1 MFGGADDFFDIFPD
15 IDGDGDHDI
24 VDFLILDEIDN
35 EIQREIEVSESRTA
49 SFDIDEDNDKFL
61 LEYGIDR
68 DDYVTREDYLEAV
81 REAKHGWRN
90 IAEDGFEYG
99 LDPEDFETLEEYEEA
114 LEDAQFFSS
123 QSSGLSNDEDIDTDD
138 EISAYDDAESISI
151 PMSFSIEV
159 SYPGKDQLKEIK
171 ETDYPNKRTYDAAY
185 ALCEIEHGNPYIPS
199 GTTKEAE
206 AARHKFVLSQSCVA
220 ARYLTRYDGF
230 IFVQAVKDHFRL
242 PIEVLD
248 EDNEVK
254 NYFSDFFME
263 LAEEDVALAIDV
275 WVWCIKEFG
284 AYQRYMK
291 RTWTIYNQ
299 ILSSMDDYPD
309 EFIDSLIN
317 RLGDDK
323 DFCNG
328 VLSECPDTPDCVPGL
343 IVRAL
348 KTDREKIA
356 QVIFIAAMK
365 NAKAKSKWKEDILE
379 SMISECSDWKEL
391 ETMESF
397 QKYILP
403 IAEKIDDKRI
413 QRVLPKMVKE
423 IEDYIRYVESSEE
436 KYQFSRR
443 FAWRATCV
451 DGSKYGISPLN
462 YETEQEYLDAIEERK
477 YSWRKYCNKRFGV
490 SPENYETRQ
499 EYDEA
504 VKIAA
509 EKETQIMRELRDSE
523 PVDTKVYKFCKVSLD
538 YPYKPY
544 YYYLVGDLKLEIGDH
559 VIVPFGNKNDLKDA
573 VVMSIGACAGC
584 AFPCKIESI
593 KYVKE
598 KRDFN
603 I

>member
-1 MFGGADDFFDIFPD
+1 MGEDDLFDICSD
-15 IDGDGDHDI
+15 MDLDGDHDI

-35 EIQREIEVSESRTA
+35 EIQRELDERNAVRSPFSREDC
-49 SFDIDEDNDKFL
+49 DIDEYS
-61 LEYGIDR
+61 EIDPG
-68 DDYVTREDYLEAV
+68 DFDTEEDYLEAV
-81 REAKHGWRN
+81 EEEKQEWRVHE
-90 IAEDGFEYG
+90 IDG
-99 LDPEDFETLEEYEEA
+99 LDFGIDFDDYETEEEYEEA
-114 LEDAQFFSS
+114 LENAQLHFS
-123 QSSGLSNDEDIDTDD
+123 QSGPLSTDEDDEDTDD
-138 EISAYDDAESISI
+138 KIGDFDDSVSINI
-151 PMSFSIEV
+151 PLSFSIEL
-159 SYPGKDQLKEIK
+159 SYPGKEQLEEIK
-171 ETDYPNKRTYDAAY
+171 ETDYPNKRIYDAAY
-185 ALCEIEHGNPYIPS
+185 ALCEIEHGNPYIPT

-206 AARHKFVLSQSCVA
+206 AKRHKFVLSQNCVA

-242 PIEVLD
+242 PIEVPD
-248 EDNEVK
+248 EDDEVK
-254 NYFSDFFME
+254 NYFPDFFME
-263 LAEEDVALAIDV
+263 LAEEDVNLALDV

-284 AYQRYMK
+284 SYQSYMEN
-291 RTWTIYNQ
+291 TWTLYNQ
-299 ILSSMDDYPD
+299 ILSSLDDYPD
-309 EFIDSLIN
+309 EFKESLID
-317 RLGDDK
+317 RLGNDRE
-323 DFCNG
+323 FRRG
-328 VLSECPDTPDCVPGL
+328 LLSDCPDIPYCVHEL

-348 KTDREKIA
+348 TTNREKIA
-356 QVIFIAAMK
+356 QIIFIAAMK
-365 NAKAKSKWKEDILE
+365 NPKAKSKWKEDLLE
-379 SMISECSDWKEL
+379 RIISECSNWEEL
-391 ETMESF
+391 ESMESV
-397 QKYILP
+397 QKHILP
-403 IAEKIDDKRI
+403 IAENIEDKRI

-423 IEDYIRYVESSEE
+423 VEDYIRSVESSEE

-443 FAWRATCV
+443 FSWRATYV

-462 YETEQEYLDAIEERK
+462 YETEREYLDAIEERK

-523 PVDTKVYKFCKVSLD
+523 PVDTKVYKFGKVSLD

-573 VVMSIGACAGC
+573 VVMSVGECVGC
-584 AFPCKIESI
+584 TFPCKIESL

-598 KRDFN
+598 KRDVN

>member
-1 MFGGADDFFDIFPD
+1 MFGENDFFDIFPD
-15 IDGDGDHDI
+15 MDLDGDKDI
-24 VDFLILDEIDN
+24 VDFFIKEELDRELQAELDERDAAHTSGST
-35 EIQREIEVSESRTA
+35 EDW
-49 SFDIDEDNDKFL
+49 DIDEDSDV
-61 LEYGIDR
+61 DP
-68 DDYVTREDYLEAV
+68 DDFDTEEDYLDAV
-81 REAKHGWRN
+81 EEEKHEWR
-90 IAEDGFEYG
+90 AFARDG
-99 LDPEDFETLEEYEEA
+99 LDCGIDPDDYETEEEYEEA
-114 LEDAQFFSS
+114 LEEAMAL
-123 QSSGLSNDEDIDTDD
+123 QSDMLLDEGEDDTFNPIIGREDT
-138 EISAYDDAESISI
+138 APISI
-151 PMSFSIEV
+151 PLSFSIKV
-159 SYPGKDQLKEIK
+159 SYPGKEQLKEIK

-185 ALCEIEHGNPYIPS
+185 ALCEIEHGDPYIPS
-199 GTTKEAE
+199 GTTKDAE

-230 IFVQAVKDHFRL
+230 IFVQAVKDNFRL
-242 PIEVLD
+242 PIEVPD
-248 EDNEVK
+248 EDDEVK
-254 NYFSDFFME
+254 NYFPDFFMD
-263 LAEEDVALAIDV
+263 LAEEDVNLALDV

-284 AYQRYMK
+284 AYQSYMENA
-291 RTWTIYNQ
+291 WTLYNQ
-299 ILSSMDDYPD
+299 ILSSLDDYPD
-309 EFIDSLIN
+309 AFKESLID
-317 RLGDDK
+317 RLGK
-323 DFCNG
+323 DQEFKRG
-328 VLSECPDTPDCVPGL
+328 LLSDCPDIPCCVHEL

-348 KTDREKIA
+348 TTNREKIA
-356 QVIFIAAMK
+356 QVIFIASMK
-365 NAKAKSKWKEDILE
+365 NSKAKSKWKEDLLE
-379 SMISECSDWKEL
+379 RIISECSNWEEL

-423 IEDYIRYVESSEE
+423 VEDYIRYVESSKD
-436 KYQFSRR
+436 KYRFSRR
-443 FAWRATCV
+443 FSWRATCV

-523 PVDTKVYKFCKVSLD
+523 PVDTKVYKFCKVSLE

-544 YYYLVGDLKLEIGDH
+544 YYYLIGDLKLEIGDH
-559 VIVPFGNKNDLKDA
+559 IIVPFGNKNDLKDA
-573 VVMSIGACAGC
+573 VVMSVGACAGC
-584 AFPCKIESI
+584 TFPCKIESI

-598 KRDFN
+598 KRDVN